1 MTGKSRLRK
10 LALTAHVTASVGW
23 FGALAVFLALALA
36 GLAAPDEQAPRAAAL
51 AMDLT
56 ARRVILPLCL
66 ATIATGI
73 IQAFA
78 VTKWGLFRHYW
89 VLFKFLLTAVATA
102 VLLLKLGPI
111 RGLADAAA
119 QAAFAPAD
127 YRGLLISLIIH
138 AAGGLAILLAAVVLA
153 IYKPGGMTSHGLREL
168 RERNPAA
175 AASALRTPFWVKIA
189 GALILILFLLII
201 AMLVVGGHGP
211 GMHYSRT

>member
-1 MTGKSRLRK
+1 MSTRPRLRK
-10 LALTAHVTASVGW
+10 LALTAHITASVGW

-36 GLAAPDEQAPRAAAL
+36 GLTTQDERTLRASAL
-51 AMDLT
+51 AMDLA
-56 ARRVILPLCL
+56 ARFVILPLCI
-66 ATIATGI
+66 ATIVTGI

-89 VLFKFLLTAVATA
+89 VLFKFLLTALATA

-111 RGLADAAA
+111 NGLADAAA
-119 QAAFAPAD
+119 QGPFTPAD
-127 YRGLLISLIIH
+127 YQGLLISLTIH

-153 IYKPGGMTSHGLREL
+153 IYKPGGMTPHGLQEL

-189 GALILILFLLII
+189 GALILILLLLII
-201 AMLVVGGHGP
+201 AMLVAGGHGP